1 MQCNSSSLL
10 GRRAFLQLSGLAAA
24 GTCLSPF
31 ANAVDSKIHVLRIRE
46 SEIELAPRH
55 RFITT
60 TYNGQFPGPV
70 LRATVGVSVRVDV
83 RNETD
88 TTEQIHW
95 QGQEV
100 AGGVVAAHS
109 RQRMEFT
116 PSRAGLYL
124 YHSEVVAGSDL
135 GAGLYSGQSGAL
147 LVEPVLPAGHD
158 DRPAVVVLK
167 GCGPCMRRTVRGC
180 EVGYSGITLNGRLPG
195 LLRAS
200 PGERVLLQVLNA
212 GATETYHLEL
222 PGHVFEVTAL
232 DGNPLA
238 APLRLGALQ
247 LSPGERV
254 SARVVV
260 NQPTRWVV
268 RETDRAPTFLRG
280 PNTGKPDETLPVVL
294 TRHPAARS
302 GFNRWS
308 INGPELRV
316 TAGARYRLQIHN
328 TSDELIPLHLQRH
341 RLQVHGVLK
350 DVAVVGPH
358 QRVEVDF
365 ETDGRG
371 PALFHCT
378 RQLHSDFGLRA
389 RVDYT

>member
-1 MQCNSSSLL
+1 
-10 GRRAFLQLSGLAAA
+10 
-24 GTCLSPF
+24 
-31 ANAVDSKIHVLRIRE
+31 VLRIRK
-46 SEIELAPRH
+46 SEIEVAPGH

-70 LRATVGVSVRVDV
+70 LRAAVGQRVCVDV
-83 RNETD
+83 VNETD

-95 QGQEV
+95 QGQAVSGEV
-100 AGGVVAAHS
+100 VPPRS
-109 RQRMEFT
+109 RRRVEFT

-124 YHSEVVAGSDL
+124 YHSEVVAAADL

-147 LVEPVLPAGHD
+147 LVEGTGHD
-158 DRPAVVVLK
+158 TESLVVLK
-167 GCGPCMRRTVRGC
+167 GCGPFMRRTLRGC
-180 EVGYSGITLNGRLPG
+180 EVGYSAATLNGRLPG
-195 LLRAS
+195 PLRAS
-200 PGERVLLQVLNA
+200 AGDRLRLQVLNA
-212 GATETYHLEL
+212 GATETYEVEL

-232 DGNPLA
+232 DGNPLG
-238 APLRLGALQ
+238 APLRAGVLQ
-247 LSPGERV
+247 MSPGERV

-268 RETDRAPTFLRG
+268 RETGHASTMLNG
-280 PNTGKPDETLPVVL
+280 TNIGEPDEIIPIVV

-308 INGPELRV
+308 MSRSELRV

-328 TSDELIPLHLQRH
+328 TSDEIIPLHLQHH
-341 RLQVHGVLK
+341 RMQVHGVLK
-350 DVAVVGPH
+350 DVVVAGPQ
-358 QRVEVDF
+358 QRLEVDF
-365 ETDGRG
+365 VADGRG
-371 PALFHCT
+371 PALLHCT

>member
-1 MQCNSSSLL
+1 VKCNSSSLL

-31 ANAVDSKIHVLRIRE
+31 ALGDVHELRIRK
-46 SEIELAPRH
+46 SEIELGTGKPGESKKI
-55 RFITT
+55 ITT

-70 LRATVGVSVRVDV
+70 LRAAVGVPVRIDV
-83 RNETD
+83 VNETD

-95 QGQEV
+95 QGQDL
-100 AGGVVAAHS
+100 AGGIVAPHS

-147 LVEPVLPAGHD
+147 LVEPIQESL
-158 DRPAVVVLK
+158 VVLK
-167 GCGPCMRRTVRGC
+167 GYGPFMRRTVRGC
-180 EVGYSGITLNGRLPG
+180 EVGSSGITLNGRLPG
-195 LLRAS
+195 PLRAS

-232 DGNPLA
+232 DGNLLA

-365 ETDGRG
+365 EADGRG
-371 PALFHCT
+371 PALLHCT
-378 RQLHSDFGLRA
+378 RQLHSDFGLRT

>member
-1 MQCNSSSLL
+1 M
-10 GRRAFLQLSGLAAA
+10 
-24 GTCLSPF
+24 
-31 ANAVDSKIHVLRIRE
+31 
-46 SEIELAPRH
+46 
-55 RFITT
+55 
-60 TYNGQFPGPV
+60 
-70 LRATVGVSVRVDV
+70 
-83 RNETD
+83 
-88 TTEQIHW
+88 
-95 QGQEV
+95 
-100 AGGVVAAHS
+100 AGGVVAPHS

-116 PSRAGLYL
+116 PGRAGLYL

-135 GAGLYSGQSGAL
+135 GAGLYSGQAGAL
-147 LVEPVLPAGHD
+147 LVEPRARRWNRWWYSRGVGLSCGAPCAGAKLGTQGSHST
-158 DRPAVVVLK
+158 
-167 GCGPCMRRTVRGC
+167 GG
-180 EVGYSGITLNGRLPG
+180 LPG
-195 LLRAS
+195 PLRAN

-238 APLRLGALQ
+238 APVRVGALQ

-280 PNTGKPDETLPVVL
+280 VNTGKPDETLPLVL

-365 ETDGRG
+365 EADGRG
-371 PALFHCT
+371 PALLHCT

>member
-1 MQCNSSSLL
+1 M
-10 GRRAFLQLSGLAAA
+10 
-24 GTCLSPF
+24 
-31 ANAVDSKIHVLRIRE
+31 HVLRIRK
-46 SEIELAPRH
+46 SEIELGPGN
-55 RFITT
+55 RFVTT
-60 TYNGQFPGPV
+60 TYSGQFPGPV
-70 LRATVGVSVRVDV
+70 LRAAVGVPVRVDV
-83 RNETD
+83 VNETD
-88 TTEQIHW
+88 TTELIHW

-116 PSRAGLYL
+116 PSRAGVYL

-135 GAGLYSGQSGAL
+135 GAGLYSGQSGVL
-147 LVEPVLPAGHD
+147 LVEPVRESLL
-158 DRPAVVVLK
+158 VLK
-167 GCGPCMRRTVRGC
+167 GWGPLMRRTVRGC
-180 EVGYSGITLNGRLPG
+180 EVGYSGVTLNGRLPG
-195 LLRAS
+195 TLRAY
-200 PGERVLLQVLNA
+200 PGDRVRLQVLNA

-238 APLRLGALQ
+238 TPARMGALQ

-254 SARVVV
+254 TAQVVV
-260 NQPTRWVV
+260 SQPARWIV
-268 RETDRAPTFLRG
+268 RETDRAATFLRG
-280 PNTGKPDETLPVVL
+280 VNTGTPDETLPIVL
-294 TRHPAARS
+294 TRHAAARS

-308 INGPELRV
+308 ISRPELRV
-316 TAGARYRLQIHN
+316 TPGARYRLQIHN
-328 TSDELIPLHLQRH
+328 TSDEIIPLHLQRH

-365 ETDGRG
+365 EADGRG
-371 PALFHCT
+371 PALLHCT

>member
-24 GTCLSPF
+24 GTCLGPF
-31 ANAVDSKIHVLRIRE
+31 ANAVDSKVHVLRIRE
-46 SEIELAPRH
+46 SEIELRPGY

-70 LRATVGVSVRVDV
+70 LRAAVGVPVCVDV
-83 RNETD
+83 INETD

-95 QGQEV
+95 QGQDV
-100 AGGVVAAHS
+100 ARGVVAAHS

-116 PSRAGLYL
+116 PSRAGVYL

-147 LVEPVLPAGHD
+147 LVEPVRESL
-158 DRPAVVVLK
+158 VVLK
-167 GCGPCMRRTVRGC
+167 GFGPFMRRTVRGC
-180 EVGYSGITLNGRLPG
+180 EVGYSGVTLNGRLPG
-195 LLRAS
+195 PVRAS

-238 APLRLGALQ
+238 APVRLGALQ

-268 RETDRAPTFLRG
+268 RETDRPPTFLRG
-280 PNTGKPDETLPVVL
+280 TNMGKPDETLPVVL
-294 TRHPAARS
+294 TRLPAARS

-316 TAGARYRLQIHN
+316 TAGARYRLQVHN

-365 ETDGRG
+365 EADGRG
-371 PALFHCT
+371 PALLHCT